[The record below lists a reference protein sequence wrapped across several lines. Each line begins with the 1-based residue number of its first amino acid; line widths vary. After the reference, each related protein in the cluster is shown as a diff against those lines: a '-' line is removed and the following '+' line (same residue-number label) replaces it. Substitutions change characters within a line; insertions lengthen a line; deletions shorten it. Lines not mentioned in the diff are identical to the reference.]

1 MKIRNKR
8 QKQSGSTTITVL
20 SIVALL
26 LVGSISTAVAGPRE
40 QAKRMHDRLIGV
52 PPTEA
57 TLTEMTNRIQSNE
70 TVGAALYAMETANN
84 PRASSFYN
92 VTLKNF
98 ITPWTNE
105 EQTVFA
111 PLNDY
116 TATVIGIIRDDD
128 PEGVT
133 PLDFRSILTGDFVY
147 VGTAADLT
155 PYSRTNNDH
164 YEELEANNVDLS
176 NPDNLKS
183 VTQASLGMAGST
195 TGASGETDSAGV
207 ITTRA
212 AGKAFFKAGTNRA
225 MLRFTLMNHMCRDL
239 EQVND
244 ITGIPDRIRQDV
256 SRSPGG
262 DSSLFLNSCIGCHA
276 GMDPLAGA
284 FAYYEWVENED
295 GSNGQVVYS
304 GDPSIG
310 VFVQPKYHINRGNF
324 EFGYITTDDSWENYW
339 RKGPNRNLGWSTG
352 LTGKG
357 KGAKT
362 LGAEFANSEAFAQCQ
377 VEKVYRHVCL
387 QDPISNH
394 NDGIESITTAFRV
407 DYNLK
412 NVFAKTAALCMGD

>member
-8 QKQSGSTTITVL
+8 QKQSGTTIITVL
-20 SIVALL
+20 SIVAFL

-40 QAKRMHDRLIGV
+40 QAKRMHDRLVGV

-57 TLTEMTNRIQSNE
+57 ALTEMTNRIQSGDA
-70 TVGAALYAMETANN
+70 VGAGLYAITPPADRNAPNTSTENT
-84 PRASSFYN
+84 RAPYFYN

-116 TATVIGIIRDDD
+116 TATVIGIIRD
-128 PEGVT
+128 GK
-133 PLDFRSILTGDFVY
+133 DFRQILTGDEVY
-147 VGTAADLT
+147 VGTT
-155 PYSRTNNDH
+155 PYSRTDNDH
-164 YEELEANNVDLS
+164 YEALEANNVDLS
-176 NPDNLKS
+176 DSANLFP
-183 VTQASLGMAGST
+183 VTQASLGMAGSST
-195 TGASGETDSAGV
+195 SDSAGV
-207 ITTRA
+207 MTTRA

-295 GSNGQVVYS
+295 GSTGQVTYS

-310 VFVQPKYHINRGNF
+310 AFVQPKYHINRGNF
-324 EFGYITTDDSWENYW
+324 EHGYVTRDNSWENYW
-339 RKGPNRNLGWSTG
+339 RKGPNRNLGWKSG

-357 KGAKT
+357 NGAKS
-362 LGAEFANSEAFAQCQ
+362 LGEEFANSEAFAQCQ

-394 NDGIESITTAFRV
+394 NADIEQITTDFKGS
-407 DYNLK
+407 YNYDLK
-412 NVFAKTAALCMGD
+412 QVFAKTATLCMGE